1 MFSDGTI
8 FLQTQQLMSFNV
20 SVLCRRMKSCSQIC
34 CLAST
39 MLILTHFQDVE
50 LYQNSIQVQ
59 LKKKGENHGGA
70 GSWWQW
76 KAHRYYKTNKTKQNK
91 TSKNRGSKAFQK
103 DRNDLRGMW
112 TTWEEILP
120 EETSL
125 AFRH

>member
-1 MFSDGTI
+1 MEVWEADDSERHIGI
-8 FLQTQQLMSFNV
+8 I
-20 SVLCRRMKSCSQIC
+20 R
-34 CLAST
+34 
-39 MLILTHFQDVE
+39 
-50 LYQNSIQVQ
+50 
-59 LKKKGENHGGA
+59 
-70 GSWWQW
+70 
-76 KAHRYYKTNKTKQNK
+76 KTKQNE